1 MVNGVRNRAAATYYS
16 PFTIYYSPLAP
27 LLFGLAVDGE
37 VGVGVD
43 ARLVKLDH
51 LGGGGLGQL
60 AALDALRDDA
70 AEALVELAAL
80 VARAVERLAHGRALD
95 DLLDQVAVLVD
106 VDVRLVRRAEEVV
119 VVAHHLL
126 VGADEHEG
134 DVVGLVLA
142 DRVQLEDLL
151 DVVEVDELVDD
162 SVRVA
167 RDVAERGVLG
177 RRLVEPVDGD
187 DGEELIQG
195 PVVGHRAEDR

>member
-1 MVNGVRNRAAATYYS
+1 MVNSKWSREQGSDYS
-16 PFTIYYSPLAP
+16 PFTNYYSPPAA

-43 ARLVKLDH
+43 ARLVELDH
-51 LGGGGLGQL
+51 LGGVGLRQL
-60 AALDALRDDA
+60 AALDALGDDA

-80 VARAVERLAHGRALD
+80 VARAVERLAYGRALD

-126 VGADEHEG
+126 ICADEHQG

-142 DRVQLEDLL
+142 EGVQLQHLL
-151 DVVEVDELVDD
+151 HVVEVYELVDD
-162 SVRVA
+162 AVRVA

-177 RRLVEPVDGD
+177 RRLVQAVDGD
-187 DGEELIQG
+187 DGEEL
-195 PVVGHRAEDR
+195 V

>member
-1 MVNGVRNRAAATYYS
+1 MVNSKWSREQGSVYS
-16 PFTIYYSPLAP
+16 PFTIYYSPPSALV
-27 LLFGLAVDGE
+27 FGLAVDGE

-43 ARLVKLDH
+43 ARLVELDH
-51 LGGGGLGQL
+51 LGGVGLRQL

-126 VGADEHEG
+126 I
-134 DVVGLVLA
+134 
-142 DRVQLEDLL
+142 DRK
-151 DVVEVDELVDD
+151 
-162 SVRVA
+162 ST
-167 RDVAERGVLG
+167 
-177 RRLVEPVDGD
+177 RLN
-187 DGEELIQG
+187 
-195 PVVGHRAEDR
+195 

>member
-1 MVNGVRNRAAATYYS
+1 MVNGVRNKAAATYYS
-16 PFTIYYSPLAP
+16 PFTIYYSPPAP

-43 ARLVKLDH
+43 ARLVELDH
-51 LGGGGLGQL
+51 LGRGRLREL

-70 AEALVELAAL
+70 AEPLVELAAL

-126 VGADEHEG
+126 VGADEHQG
-134 DVVGLVLA
+134 DVVGLVLVEG
-142 DRVQLEDLL
+142 VQLQDLL
-151 DVVEVDELVDD
+151 HVVQVYELIDD
-162 SVRVA
+162 AVRVA
-167 RDVAERGVLG
+167 RDVAERGVLR
-177 RRLVEPVDGD
+177 RRLVQAVDGD
-187 DGEELIQG
+187 DGEEL
-195 PVVGHRAEDR
+195 V